1 MNDLTYYILA
11 TTYNGTGENLWGWVT
26 VFEIE
31 RHRPREETRE
41 WVLDNLRHLLAEGLV
56 SVGTYEPDGPGR
68 AGWDEWQGTPDEIV
82 ERVAAIYTLETGDVE
97 VPFWDCYIMDTPK
110 GDELFEAERAR
121 RVAAGLDPIARD
133 DGIWDENGNVIEP
146 HGDEIVV

>member
-1 MNDLTYYILA
+1 MNELTYYVLA
-11 TTYNGTGENLWGWVT
+11 TTYNGTGENLWGWKA

-31 RHRPREETRE
+31 RRRPREETRE
-41 WVLDNLRHLLAEGLV
+41 WVLDNLRQLLAEGLV
-56 SVGTYEPDGPGR
+56 SVGTYRPDGPGR

-110 GDELFEAERAR
+110 GDALFEAERGR
-121 RVAAGLDPIARD
+121 RIAVGLDPFAGD
-133 DGIWDENGNVIEP
+133 DGIWDADGNVIEP

>member
-1 MNDLTYYILA
+1 MNELTYYVLA
-11 TTYNGTGENLWGWVT
+11 TTYSGTGENLWGWKA

-31 RHRPREETRE
+31 RRRPREETRE
-41 WVLDNLRHLLAEGLV
+41 WVLDNLRQLLTDGLV
-56 SVGTYEPDGPGR
+56 SVGTYRPDGPGR

-110 GDELFEAERAR
+110 GDALFEAERGR
-121 RVAAGLDPIARD
+121 RIAAGLDPFARD
-133 DGIWDENGNVIEP
+133 DGIWDEDGNVIEE